1 MGHSPWD
8 CKELDMPEHTHKP
21 SIEILVLYLDVIIF
35 TFEKND
41 SHTQVVSDIYFSVT
55 ELSM

>member
-35 TFEKND
+35 TFEKK
-41 SHTQVVSDIYFSVT
+41 
-55 ELSM
+55 